1 MRTAKYNVEDAR
13 AIDHVLAVCA
23 ALGAAATVA
32 IATGDLTT
40 AEHSVGMLLEHSAKH
55 ALGFWQAWGQSLEGQ
70 RLIKRGDVVA
80 GVRCLRTALD
90 KPHDTGF
97 DLRRPMTLGALAE
110 GLAGVGQVPQALMA
124 IDEALALCDRTD
136 ERWNMAELLRIKGEL
151 LLLEGTPEA
160 MAAAGDHFLQ
170 ALDWARRQGALSW
183 ELRCATSLA
192 RLWRDQ
198 GKIADARG
206 LLAPIY
212 NWFTEGFDAPDLVD
226 AKTLL
231 HELA

>member
-1 MRTAKYNVEDAR
+1 MRTAQDNVEDAR
-13 AIDHVLAVCA
+13 AIDHVLAVCT

-32 IATGDLTT
+32 IAVGDLTT
-40 AEHSVGMLLEHSAKH
+40 AEHSVAMLLEHSAKH
-55 ALGFWQAWGQSLEGQ
+55 ALGFWQAWGHSLDGQ

-90 KPHDTGF
+90 KLHDTGF

-124 IDEALALCDRTD
+124 IDEALAQCDRTD
-136 ERWNMAELLRIKGEL
+136 ERWNMAELLRIRGEL

-160 MAAAGDHFLQ
+160 TAAAGDHFLQ

-192 RLWRDQ
+192 RPKHEQQRT
-198 GKIADARG
+198 GEAHE
-206 LLAPIY
+206 LLSAVY
-212 NWFTEGFDAPDLVD
+212 HRFTEGFHTADLKT
-226 AKTLL
+226 AKELL
-231 HELA
+231 GSLQ